1 MDTATAK
8 ATIAN
13 VVTSIKDCA
22 DVGMFVFSKMHP
34 AAAALVGVGL
44 LVKNLIISTDSNPVL
59 DDLKGLRSELN
70 NLGDKMGTHFSD
82 LKAFMVAQTFYK
94 SIAVKAAVLSRAMA
108 DTNDPDSNETRNS
121 SVAFFKKMYEK
132 NTPLEL
138 AYTLKEMLD
147 NKVTN
152 PLKMAMDADE
162 LMTEKTFNEWKS
174 LIDGV
179 FAQLWTIECFAS
191 GLIYNEN
198 TYRQNRLAQELMSFR
213 SSADN
218 WEKEYKAQA
227 LFWPQKVRRFV
238 ETIQDKTDWKSHND
252 EAVAIKEGLEKI
264 LTDDM
269 FYIVIFPE
277 SSSLLKYQK
286 SNDQLIESLKRGG
299 TNILIYRSKTAR
311 TVTQEKWDKLKQDV
325 ENQRAIKYADGRRGL
340 WMDTEQV
347 KEIAEKQISNCVF
360 LLVVGE
366 TSNVV
371 AVQSTHADIWSWGP
385 GWWNWGNYTY
395 SELEKIKGPYLILS
409 AFE

>member
-311 TVTQEKWDKLKQDV
+311 TVTQEKRQKRFMDGHRTSERNCRETDFKLRILVSRWRDFQCCGCSIDTCRHLVMGPWLV
-325 ENQRAIKYADGRRGL
+325 ELGKLYLLRA
-340 WMDTEQV
+340 
-347 KEIAEKQISNCVF
+347 
-360 LLVVGE
+360 
-366 TSNVV
+366 
-371 AVQSTHADIWSWGP
+371 
-385 GWWNWGNYTY
+385 
-395 SELEKIKGPYLILS
+395 
-409 AFE
+409 